1 MTVITVHNISRTFW
15 GLKQKCVYFL
25 LILMIKQL
33 VLAEINGKRMII
45 ITMHASLCKYR
56 RFIVGWGGVGWGKEA
71 KSLYI
76 ALILMILQLVAV
88 IILGGKKS
96 NMMP

>member
-15 GLKQKCVYFL
+15 GLKQKCVYIL

-76 ALILMILQLVAV
+76 ALILQLVAV